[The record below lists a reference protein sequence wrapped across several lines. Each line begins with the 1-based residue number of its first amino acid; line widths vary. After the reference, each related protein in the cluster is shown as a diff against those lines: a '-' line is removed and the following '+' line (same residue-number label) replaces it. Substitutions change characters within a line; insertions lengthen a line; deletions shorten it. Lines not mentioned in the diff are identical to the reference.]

1 MSNYITFSFEL
12 DTRAMT
18 HLKEKS
24 HYNKNYYKLDLSVY
38 GDYITP
44 ELCNILYEEFDE
56 FSETYTYTLG
66 FFNGD
71 TLTSYGDNFVR
82 CFTWTETNSIGIQV
96 GGIEV

>member
-12 DTRAMT
+12 DRRAMT
-18 HLKEKS
+18 HLKDKS
-24 HYNKNYYKLDLSVY
+24 YYNHNYYQLDLSVY

-44 ELCNILYEEFDE
+44 ELCNILLEEFDE

-66 FFNGD
+66 YFN
-71 TLTSYGDNFVR
+71 TWSSSSEEFVR

>member
-1 MSNYITFSFEL
+1 MSNYMTFSFEL

-18 HLKEKS
+18 HLKDKS
-24 HYNKNYYKLDLSVY
+24 RYNKNYFKLDLSVY

-44 ELCNILYEEFDE
+44 EACDILYEEFDE

-66 FFNGD
+66 YFEGVD
-71 TLTSYGDNFVR
+71 FVR
-82 CFTWTETNSIGIQV
+82 CFTWTNTNSLGILV

>member
-18 HLKEKS
+18 HLKDKS
-24 HYNKNYYKLDLSVY
+24 TYNKNYFKLDLSVY

-66 FFNGD
+66 YFEGVD
-71 TLTSYGDNFVR
+71 FVK
-82 CFTWTETNSIGIQV
+82 CFTWTEINSIGIMA
-96 GGIEV
+96 GGI

>member
-12 DTRAMT
+12 DKRAIK
-18 HLKEKS
+18 HIKDLS
-24 HYNKNYYKLDLSVY
+24 NYNHNYYHLDLSVY

-44 ELCNILYEEFDE
+44 EKCDILYEEYDE

-66 FFNGD
+66 YFEGVD
-71 TLTSYGDNFVR
+71 FVR
-82 CFTWTETNSIGIQV
+82 CFTWTETNSLGIMA

>member
-12 DTRAMT
+12 DRRAMT
-18 HLKEKS
+18 HIKDLS
-24 HYNKNYYKLDLSVY
+24 SYNHNYYKLDLSVY

-44 ELCNILYEEFDE
+44 AMCDVLYEEFDE

-66 FFNGD
+66 YFESAD
-71 TLTSYGDNFVR
+71 TGINFIK
-82 CFTWTETNSIGIQV
+82 CFTWTETNSLGIMA

>member
-12 DTRAMT
+12 DRRAMT
-18 HLKEKS
+18 HLKDKS
-24 HYNKNYYKLDLSVY
+24 TYNKNYYKLDLSVY

-44 ELCNILYEEFDE
+44 ELCNILYEEFEE

-66 FFNGD
+66 YFEGVD
-71 TLTSYGDNFVR
+71 FVR
-82 CFTWTETNSIGIQV
+82 CFTWTETNSLGIMV